1 MASTPRWKGDH
12 ARNFIRFSGIN
23 PDQSGTRPASPRE
36 RLSQASLRPTAGAA
50 SASPRLTYGSRIGG
64 RDREQRIDIPAQEVD
79 CQIEVEA
86 RHATAAGGW
95 ADDKLALLNDA
106 PGRLDLGFSD
116 PSQPI
121 AQADDVRLS
130 FVHTVP

>member
-1 MASTPRWKGDH
+1 MHSLDMPAGSRVRLTATARADVASHRWEVRVY
-12 ARNFIRFSGIN
+12 A
-23 PDQSGTRPASPRE
+23 
-36 RLSQASLRPTAGAA
+36 AGAA

-95 ADDKLALLNDA
+95 ADDKLALLNDS